1 MNGNGP
7 LEVIKS
13 PVAHKHSLARSL
25 PVRFDSCS
33 AAYRMYGQ
41 APAEPPRCVAGPTA
55 LFNLWGTSGPHG
67 CVCSEGWPSWSS
79 GNKLRRDGWLR
90 WLWACCESD
99 DWTEA
104 CEKAAKISCSS
115 NSNIPVT
122 SGYHFLSTGLLRPAW
137 SPFFSSQIKDTFLI
151 ILCQHF
157 SPPPPFFHF

>member
-1 MNGNGP
+1 
-7 LEVIKS
+7 
-13 PVAHKHSLARSL
+13 
-25 PVRFDSCS
+25 
-33 AAYRMYGQ
+33 MYGQ

-157 SPPPPFFHF
+157 SPHPLFFIFKLKFTSGKRTWLGFSGRRRLCLKFEIKFMGLKKCY